1 MAASSRGARR
11 RRRAEK
17 IALTRVRIFDGRQ
30 LLEPGT
36 VVIENGVIGGDT
48 HGARVVDGRGSVL
61 LPGLIDAHVHLHGPQ
76 TLEQLARFGVTTA
89 LDMGTWPASLVASL
103 RGQAGVTDI
112 RSSGVG
118 ATSPRSRHAALVP
131 GRPPDGLVDDPRS
144 ARKYVADRVA
154 EGADYI
160 KIIIDLPGFDQD
172 TVDALAAAA
181 RASGKK
187 TIAHAATFGAVAM
200 AQQAAVDAVTHVP
213 LDRALDEA
221 SVSAMAGAGRIAVP
235 TLTMMEQ
242 IVANLSARGPGP
254 SYEPARASVTALHGA
269 GVPVLAGTD
278 ANNATG
284 VPASPE
290 HGSSMHREL
299 ELLVA
304 AGLTPAEALRAATVL
319 PARYF
324 GLPDRGVIKAGQR
337 ADLLLIAGDP
347 LAGIGATRQ
356 IERVWCGGIEHGE
369 GRG

>member
-1 MAASSRGARR
+1 MAQT
-11 RRRAEK
+11 EK
-17 IALTRVRIFDGRQ
+17 IALTRVRIFDSRR
-30 LLEPGT
+30 LLDPGT
-36 VVIENGVIGGDT
+36 VVIENGTIGGDA
-48 HGARVVDGRGSVL
+48 HGARVIDGRGGVL

-103 RGQAGVTDI
+103 REQAGVTDI

-118 ATSPRSRHAALVP
+118 ATSPRSRHAGLVP
-131 GRPPDGLVDDPRS
+131 GRPLDGLVGDPRS
-144 ARKYVADRVA
+144 AQKYVADRVA

-160 KIIIDLPGFDQD
+160 KIIIDLPGFDQE
-172 TVDALAAAA
+172 TVGALAAAA

-187 TIAHAATFGAVAM
+187 TIAHAATFDAVSM
-200 AQQAAVDAVTHVP
+200 AQRAGVDAVTHAP

-221 SVSAMAGAGRIAVP
+221 SVSAMAGAGRIAIP

-242 IVANLSARGPGP
+242 IVANISAHGP
-254 SYEPARASVTALHGA
+254 SYEPARTSVAALHRA

-324 GLPDRGVIKAGQR
+324 GLPDRGVIEAGKR
-337 ADLLLIAGDP
+337 ADLMLIAGDP
-347 LAGIGATRQ
+347 LADIGATRQ
-356 IERVWCGGIEHGE
+356 IERVWCTGIEYCDP
-369 GRG
+369 RS

>member
-1 MAASSRGARR
+1 MAD
-11 RRRAEK
+11 K
-17 IALTRVRIFDGRQ
+17 IALTRVRVFDGRR

-36 VVIENGVIGGDT
+36 IVFEDGVIGGDP
-48 HGARVVDGRGSVL
+48 HGARVIDGHGGVL

-118 ATSPRSRHAALVP
+118 ATSPRSRHSRLVP
-131 GRPPDGLVDDPRS
+131 DRPLDGLVGDPRS
-144 ARKYVADRVA
+144 ARTFVADRVA

-160 KIIIDLPGFDQD
+160 KIIIDLPGFDQG

-187 TIAHAATFGAVAM
+187 TIAHAATFDAVSM
-200 AQQAAVDAVTHVP
+200 AQQAGVDAVTHAP
-213 LDRALDEA
+213 LDRALNEV

-242 IVANLSARGPGP
+242 IVANIGARGP
-254 SYEPARASVTALHGA
+254 SYEPARASVTALYRA

-278 ANNATG
+278 ANNSIG

-299 ELLVA
+299 ELLVE

-324 GLPDRGVIKAGQR
+324 GLPDRGVIEAGRR
-337 ADLLLIAGDP
+337 ADLVLIAGDP
-347 LAGIGATRQ
+347 LVGIGATRQ
-356 IERVWCGGIEHGE
+356 VERVWCRGIEYCDA
-369 GRG
+369 RS